1 MLVVISILVAR
12 CRQIMLQMTRQDE
25 LQDMQPASLMK
36 ICPLIYKC
44 INQII
49 LKILTDQL
57 PFQSTSPL
65 KDYEMIRPMFAFRD
79 FARCCL
85 LCILCT
91 YLRVSYVTGGNTQQI
106 TFVSHSDRIHVV
118 KRTL

>member
-49 LKILTDQL
+49 LKILTDQS
-57 PFQSTSPL
+57 PCQSTSLL

-85 LCILCT
+85 LCIVCT
-91 YLRVSYVTGGNTQQI
+91 YLRVTYVTGGNIQQI
-106 TFVSHSDRIHVV
+106 TIVSHSDRIRVV